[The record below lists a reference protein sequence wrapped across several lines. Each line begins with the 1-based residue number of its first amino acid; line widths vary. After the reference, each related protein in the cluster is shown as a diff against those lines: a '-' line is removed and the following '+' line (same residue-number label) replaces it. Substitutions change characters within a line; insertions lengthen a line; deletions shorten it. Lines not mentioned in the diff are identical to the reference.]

1 MKRLHRMIIGAYLG
15 PLLVTFVIVLFILV
29 MQFLWKY
36 VDDLMGKGL
45 AWYDLARL
53 LLFATASFV
62 PLALPL
68 GVLLSSIM
76 TLGGLGENTELTPM
90 RSAGLGL
97 FRILAPLIVLVVGIA
112 GFSFYFSN
120 NLLPVANLKF
130 HSLLWD
136 VTRTKPA
143 LNIRPGVFYNGIE
156 GFSIRVKE
164 KDEEAGVLHDVLIYD
179 HRDARQSDRTVV
191 HAERGTMQRSVD
203 GDFLVLTLEN
213 GTIHDERAP
222 DGGKGRFPLVRGRFE
237 KDVIRL
243 DLSGFGLDRTDEDLF
258 KENYKMLTMGQLQ
271 YAEDSLERHYQE
283 RLAAHRH
290 YLRNS
295 LSILRDTAAMLPSA
309 PHREPPEPKA
319 SAVDEPRLHEI
330 ASNLVRNQINYL
342 DRTLEE
348 RRGRGEQ
355 LAGFHIEWHRKLTL
369 AVACVLMFFIGSPLG
384 AIIRKGGMGL
394 PTVFAILFFLVF
406 HILSYSTERLVKA
419 GKLDAWPGMWISA
432 MVLLPI
438 GLWLTWKA
446 ATDSPLLDR
455 DAYYRALDRLRTRLR
470 PPIGGGGR
478 RRHADPSTVQ

>member
-15 PLLVTFVIVLFILV
+15 PLLVTFIIVLFILV

-97 FRILAPLIVLVVGIA
+97 FRILAPLIVLVAGIA
-112 GFSFYFSN
+112 GSSFYFSN

-164 KDEEAGVLHDVLIYD
+164 KDQEAGVLHDVLIYD
-179 HRDARQSDRTVV
+179 HRDARQSDHTVV
-191 HAERGTMQRSVD
+191 HAERGMMQRSVD

-271 YAEDSLERHYQE
+271 YAEDSLERHFQE

-295 LSILRDTAAMLPSA
+295 LAILRDSAAMLPS
-309 PHREPPEPKA
+309 EPPRDPPALKA
-319 SAVDEPRLHEI
+319 SAVDGPRLHEI

-342 DRTLEE
+342 ERTLEE

-369 AVACVLMFFIGSPLG
+369 AVACLLMFFIGAPLG

-455 DAYYRALDRLRTRLR
+455 DAYYRALHRLRTRLR
-470 PPIGGGGR
+470 SLIGGGGR